1 MKATENQQPLSI
13 AGEFKCLK
21 DALVYSQERPALV
34 IHELPVDATT
44 RQQMREYRI

>member
-1 MKATENQQPLSI
+1 MKATENQQPFSI
-13 AGEFKCLK
+13 AGKFKCPK
-21 DALVYSQERPALV
+21 DALVYSQERLALV